1 MRSTLRMPFALLLL
15 AGALAG
21 CSKSTNPAAGSSSD
35 DESQAMVA
43 MTQDPAV
50 VEDGVSDSENAT
62 AMDAGDLERSGLAA
76 IQPRNFWRRFRVR
89 DRRFEFAFSD
99 TDSTGH
105 PTRAV
110 VTIRTHLVGTFNVR
124 AGDPGT
130 DGTGLDSAR
139 NVIHKPLDEVRVR
152 RVLLRRVPDAL
163 WVTDGSAG
171 ASDATPRWRVAAVS
185 GVEVSSKDHQTDI
198 VSVRLQQG
206 TSLDTTIT
214 NVLAFIRLR
223 NLPRLVP
230 DQDVTITVTTT
241 HDDDVV
247 ALHHGDRRLRLHN
260 NADATYTGAFPAGAL
275 LHGLRHLGLDAISHG
290 TLFDDQAPYDS
301 QRWVFP
307 FLFVPDTLDGPPV

>member
-1 MRSTLRMPFALLLL
+1 MRFTLRLPLALLLF

-21 CSKSTNPAAGSSSD
+21 CSTSTNPTAGTSSD
-35 DESQAMVA
+35 DQSQAMVA

-50 VEDGVSDSENAT
+50 VEDGVSDAEDAT
-62 AMDAGDLERSGLAA
+62 AIDGSSGLAA

-110 VTIRTHLVGTFNVR
+110 VTIRTHLVGTFNIL

-130 DGTGLDSAR
+130 DGTALDSAR

-163 WVTDGSAG
+163 WAPAGSPG
-171 ASDATPRWRVAAVS
+171 ASDAMPRWRVAAVS
-185 GVEVSSKDHQTDI
+185 GVEVSSKDHQTDV

-206 TSLDTTIT
+206 TTLDTTIT

-223 NLPRLVP
+223 NLPRLEP
-230 DQDVTITVTTT
+230 GQDVTITVTTT

-247 ALHHGDRRLRLHN
+247 VLHHGDRRLRLHN
-260 NADATYTGAFPAGAL
+260 NADATYTGVFPAGAL
-275 LHGLRHLGLDAISHG
+275 LHGLRHLGLDAISHS

-307 FLFVPDTLDGPPV
+307 FLFVPDVLDGPPV